1 MLKINLRTYN
11 EIVKRSIKL
20 AKSTYYQHSFQK
32 HKNDIKSNC
41 RIIKDILNSIKQKNN
56 YPETFWINGELISD
70 KVVLA
75 DQLNLYFV
83 VVVVVVVVVVIIVII
98 IIITISNSSICNG
111 TIFIIS
117 ISVTKCLSLEA
128 VILPCLNVLPLSQC
142 GFLLPDLFL
151 LQMVD
156 WTGLSTMRHTIQ
168 FVASNHC
175 LPDIIDMFICMQL
188 TIWSQLG
195 NCCWT
200 LSCWI
205 TRAVLRLIWP
215 VDGVV
220 QN

>member
-1 MLKINLRTYN
+1 MYRTLKQTPPDSNQFPVLKINLRTYN

-20 AKSTYYQHSFQK
+20 ATSTYFQHSFQK

-75 DQLNLYFV
+75 DQLNLYF
-83 VVVVVVVVVVIIVII
+83 VVVVVVVVIIVII

-156 WTGLSTMRHTIQ
+156 
-168 FVASNHC
+168 
-175 LPDIIDMFICMQL
+175 
-188 TIWSQLG
+188 
-195 NCCWT
+195 
-200 LSCWI
+200 
-205 TRAVLRLIWP
+205 
-215 VDGVV
+215 
-220 QN
+220 